1 MWDRIV
7 THPLTVAMYLLGPD
21 KDRGH
26 EIVAALAKSPD
37 VRAKVRDES
46 RGLLDVSFDTA
57 KFASGWDLRV
67 KEFLTAHL
75 FQRLHDQGIRVQSRR
90 PIMRLPAP
98 APSRGKPTTEATTSA
113 GVGGFRL
120 GHVGTVARPIPLPFP
135 GLRKRRRVPSRV

>member
-37 VRAKVRDES
+37 VRATVRDAS

-75 FQRLHDQGIRVQSRR
+75 FQRLHAQGIRVQSRR

-98 APSRGKPTTEATTSA
+98 AAGKTATEATTSA

-135 GLRKRRRVPSRV
+135 GLHKRRRVPSRV